1 MTPETLESAEKQA
14 EICSLFSN
22 PKRILILWSL
32 AHKPKSVGKIAD
44 EIDSTLQNT
53 SQHLRLMKAKGILK
67 ATRDGQKML
76 YQVVNDAVA
85 DCCLLTKFKEGYYY
99 FSQKE

>member
-1 MTPETLESAEKQA
+1 MNPETIESAEMQA
-14 EICSLFSN
+14 EICALFSN

-32 AHKPKSVGKIAD
+32 AQKPKSVGSIAK
-44 EIDSTLQNT
+44 EIDATLQNT

-76 YQVVNDAVA
+76 YQVAEGPPKQY
-85 DCCLLTKFKEGYYY
+85 CLLTRYQEGKFLISPKE
-99 FSQKE
+99 